1 LTAILVFTSG
11 CADNR
16 SVTGLRPNTTSISAS
31 TFPNLSS
38 VEFFPSS
45 VGGGGSVTGRV
56 TLDGPAFDGA
66 RVLLSSSH
74 PDVVQVP
81 DEVVVSL
88 NTSSKDFPVTTS
100 AVSSNVTATIT
111 ATACCG
117 SQGTAT
123 GTLTVTTDAPP
134 AADVVRIVRADFKGG
149 GRGGT
154 LRVEATSTS
163 ATATLSAYRDAAT
176 TVTFVLT
183 NLGGGR
189 YEGSGSFSGSTPR
202 TVTVRSNLGGSA
214 TAPVRRR

>member
-1 LTAILVFTSG
+1 MVSRLVFAGAVLPLTAILVLTSG
-11 CADNR
+11 CADTR
-16 SVTGLRPNTTSISAS
+16 SVTGLRPNTASISAS

-66 RVLLSSSH
+66 RVLLSM
-74 PDVVQVP
+74 
-81 DEVVVSL
+81 L
-88 NTSSKDFPVTTS
+88 
-100 AVSSNVTATIT
+100 
-111 ATACCG
+111 
-117 SQGTAT
+117 
-123 GTLTVTTDAPP
+123 
-134 AADVVRIVRADFKGG
+134 RIVRADFKGG

-189 YEGSGSFSGSTPR
+189 YEGSGSFSGATPR